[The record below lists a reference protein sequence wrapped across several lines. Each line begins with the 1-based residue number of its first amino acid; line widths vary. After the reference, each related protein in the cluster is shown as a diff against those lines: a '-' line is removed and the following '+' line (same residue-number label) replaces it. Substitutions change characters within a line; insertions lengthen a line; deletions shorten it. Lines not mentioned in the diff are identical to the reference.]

1 MLFLQL
7 ILYSSSFIGTR
18 ENENPGAAMK
28 PCQLEIKQLSP
39 DILKFSTEHKDNP
52 FTLNCSMVTRTFL
65 FIFHAG
71 SRRMGSNNFWNSSY
85 KENRP
90 VRPVFLDYL
99 SVSYDYVYTEVFLK
113 VCSTIFQSQIIYVI
127 VIIQQKLYS
136 KRV

>member
-7 ILYSSSFIGTR
+7 TLYSSSFVGTR
-18 ENENPGAAMK
+18 ENENPGAAME

-52 FTLNCSMVTRTFL
+52 FTLNCSMVPRTFL

-113 VCSTIFQSQIIYVI
+113 VCSTIFQS
-127 VIIQQKLYS
+127 
-136 KRV
+136 